1 MEMWP
6 WCLFLFGKILIIG
19 DNFEKK
25 TCGDVTVKTWI
36 LLGAGLTSS
45 LVVCCFFFWWD
56 FDIGN
61 QYGRT
66 PVLRTIDKLIKIR
79 VILGL
84 PPTDM
89 VSHFSPK
96 QDLGVYEVRKDFQ
109 YVCMYVCMYIY
120 IYTWLDLCGR
130 TQELRCAGHPHRS
143 KACVGKSP
151 DLK

>member
-1 MEMWP
+1 MMFVFVWEDINYRGQFWEKNMWR
-6 WCLFLFGKILIIG
+6 CYCENMDFIGGRLNIIIG
-19 DNFEKK
+19 
-25 TCGDVTVKTWI
+25 C
-36 LLGAGLTSS
+36 LL
-45 LVVCCFFFWWD
+45 FFFWWD

-109 YVCMYVCMYIY
+109 YVCMYVCIY